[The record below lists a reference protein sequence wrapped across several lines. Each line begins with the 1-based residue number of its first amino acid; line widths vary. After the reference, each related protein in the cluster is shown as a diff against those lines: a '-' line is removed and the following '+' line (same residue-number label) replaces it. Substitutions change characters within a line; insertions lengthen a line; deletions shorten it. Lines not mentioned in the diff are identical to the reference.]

1 MPRGDDYRQHAA
13 ECVLLAQQL
22 TDPAEKATL
31 LQMAKVWREL
41 ADKIDKRACEPEKR
55 DPT

>member
-1 MPRGDDYRQHAA
+1 MPKGGEYRQHAA

-41 ADKIDKRACEPEKR
+41 ADKIDKRACEPDKR

>member
-1 MPRGDDYRQHAA
+1 MPKGDEYRQHAA

-22 TDPAEKATL
+22 TDSAEKATL

-41 ADKIDKRACEPEKR
+41 ADKRDKSTCEPEKR
-55 DPT
+55 DPN